1 MTDFVS
7 TWNKDSFL
15 TYPVGPLGLIAMPG
29 TEEMGQKVN
38 SWLKKW
44 QDHTE
49 ESMPGDMSTTPGAE
63 RQDFLI
69 DVSLPRFGNGEGK
82 GMVRLFAYTYI
93 VPDSRRFIIFWHI
106 LYNKEEF

>member
-29 TEEMGQKVN
+29 TEEMGRKVN

-49 ESMPGDMSTTPGAE
+49 
-63 RQDFLI
+63 
-69 DVSLPRFGNGEGK
+69 
-82 GMVRLFAYTYI
+82 
-93 VPDSRRFIIFWHI
+93 
-106 LYNKEEF
+106 